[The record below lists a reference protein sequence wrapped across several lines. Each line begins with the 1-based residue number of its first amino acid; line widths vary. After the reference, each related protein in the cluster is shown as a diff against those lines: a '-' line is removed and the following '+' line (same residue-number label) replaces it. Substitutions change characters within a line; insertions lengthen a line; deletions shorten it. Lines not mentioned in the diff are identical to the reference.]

1 VAAHRISST
10 VIQAGTL
17 AVVLAALPYKLFE
30 LDRYFV
36 PKEVVLHAA
45 ALLLGIGL
53 LLRTRRFSADTAD
66 SLLAVFVGWSLLS
79 AIFATNHWL
88 AQRALGVSVSSAVIF
103 WSARKIGQDGAYR
116 RILAGAAI
124 AGVIAAAT
132 TLIQAYGF
140 ETDYFS
146 QNRAPGG
153 TFGNRN
159 FAAHF
164 AAIALPSL
172 VYCALTAR
180 SAAVF
185 MTCSV
190 GALVVAVAL
199 VLTRSRAAW
208 LAVAVTVA
216 AVTIPL
222 IASRSYWRG
231 IPVVGR
237 LLRLA
242 GVTAAGVALAIFL
255 PNSLNWRSES
265 PYLDSAR
272 GVVDYSSGS
281 GRGRLAQY
289 FNSMRISRDDP
300 LFGVGPGNWPVKYP
314 DYAPDGDPS
323 LTNSGMTANPWPS
336 SDWVAFMSE
345 RGIVAAAALLGVFV
359 VLFFGAMRR
368 WSALPGAED
377 VLARVTQV
385 GTIAATMVVSAFDA
399 ALLLAAPAF
408 LAWSVIGATSGIAR
422 SGREVA
428 PERKWW
434 MTGLFVTLAIVMVS
448 LARSIGQVASILQVG
463 TGGTRAGWIAAA
475 RWDPGS
481 YRIHERV
488 AQLHMNRGSC
498 RSARP
503 YARRAQSLFPNA
515 PGPRRILRS
524 CD

>member
-1 VAAHRISST
+1 MLV
-10 VIQAGTL
+10 
-17 AVVLAALPYKLFE
+17 ALPYKLFE
-30 LDRYFV
+30 LDRDFV

-53 LLRTRRFSADTAD
+53 LLWMRRFSADTAD
-66 SLLAVFVGWSLLS
+66 SLLAVFVGWSFLS

-103 WSARKIGQDGAYR
+103 WAARKIGEDGAYR

-140 ETDYFS
+140 DTEYFS

-172 VYCALTAR
+172 VYCAITAR
-180 SAAVF
+180 RAAVF
-185 MTCSV
+185 VTSAV
-190 GALVVAVAL
+190 GVLIVAAAL

-242 GVTAAGVALAIFL
+242 MVTAVGVVLAIFL
-255 PNSLNWRSES
+255 PNSLNWRSDS

-272 GVVDYSSGS
+272 GVMDYSSGS

-314 DYAPDGDPS
+314 DYAPDDDPS

-345 RGIVAAAALLGVFV
+345 RGIVAAAALMGVFV

-368 WSALPGAED
+368 WRVLPDAES

-422 SGREVA
+422 GGRELA

-434 MTGLFVTLAIVMVS
+434 LTGLSVTLAIVAIS
-448 LARSIGQVASILQVG
+448 LSRSIGQVASILQVG
-463 TGGTRAGWIAAA
+463 AGGTRAGWIAAA

-488 AQLHMNRGSC
+488 SQLHMNRGGC
-498 RSARP
+498 RNARP

-515 PGPRRILRS
+515 PGPRRILRA